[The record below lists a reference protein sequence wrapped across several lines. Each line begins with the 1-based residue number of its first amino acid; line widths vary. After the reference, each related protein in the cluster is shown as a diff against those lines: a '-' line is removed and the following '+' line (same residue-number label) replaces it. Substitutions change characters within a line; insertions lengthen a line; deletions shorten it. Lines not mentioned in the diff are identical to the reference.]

1 MVSPEGTILL
11 FLLIAIGLG
20 IFVLFL
26 SYLLR
31 MKGSPDVDKTV
42 YECGEAPFGTA
53 RVQYNARYYV
63 FALVYVI
70 FAVEA
75 IFLLPWAAS
84 LRGTGDR
91 VLMLAEMM
99 IFIAILAVGLGYAWK
114 RGALEWQ

>member
-1 MVSPEGTILL
+1 MVSAEGTVLVF
-11 FLLIAIGLG
+11 FLVAIGLG

-31 MKGSPDVDKTV
+31 MRGSPDAEKTV
-42 YECGEAPFGTA
+42 YECGEQPFGTA

-91 VLMLAEMM
+91 LLVLAEM
-99 IFIAILAVGLGYAWK
+99 ILFISVLAFGLGYAWK